1 MKFKFKFK
9 KTDKTG
15 TILIIMLIIGLSLLL
30 YPSVANFWNQR
41 TQSNV
46 ISSYE
51 ESLKEMEKEDFTKL
65 FDDAKAYNKKLLDVS
80 NALAHYDRI
89 PGYNDL
95 LKVNNSGA
103 MGYITIDKIK
113 VELPIYHGTSE
124 EVLNVAVGHLQGS
137 SLPIGGKGV
146 HTVLTGH
153 RGLPSATLFT
163 DLNKLEVGDT
173 FTITVLDQ
181 TITYEVDQVRIVL
194 PKEVDELKIDPDKD
208 YCTLVTCTP
217 YGLNTHRMLV
227 RGVRT
232 SNLKN
237 KPLLYIKNDCD
248 QINPL
253 IVTPALAIPMLVV
266 LLIVVFTRDKKKRDA
281 RKKLNQENQKQS
293 ETE

>member
-15 TILIIMLIIGLSLLL
+15 TILIIMLIIGRSLLL

-65 FDDAKAYNKKLLDVS
+65 FDDAKAYKKKLLDVS